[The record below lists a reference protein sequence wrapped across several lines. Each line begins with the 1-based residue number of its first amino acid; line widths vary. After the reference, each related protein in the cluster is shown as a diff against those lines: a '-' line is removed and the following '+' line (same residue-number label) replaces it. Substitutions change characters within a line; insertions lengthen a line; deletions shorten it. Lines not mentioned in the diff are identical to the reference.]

1 MATSTR
7 TEEFIEHVLNEW
19 GGLVYRLAL
28 SQTRSPHDADD
39 VAQDVFL
46 RLLHDATP
54 FKDEEHLKAW
64 LIRVTVNRCK
74 ELRRSAW
81 KRRVDTVDAASPTL
95 ANLEAPVQELVAD
108 EVWEAVRRLPDH
120 LRLVVHLH
128 YLEGYPVADVAR
140 LIGCNPST
148 VRTRLHRA
156 RKKLKLDLE
165 KEAKHGTN
173 APESLPFAHEQR

>member
-1 MATSTR
+1 METSLKATA
-7 TEEFIEHVLNEW
+7 FIERAMDSW
-19 GGLVYRLAL
+19 GAMVYRLAL
-28 SQTRSPHDADD
+28 NQTRSPHDADD

-46 RLLHDATP
+46 KLLNDPTA
-54 FKDEEHLKAW
+54 FRDDEHLKAW

-81 KRRVDTVDAASPTL
+81 KRRVDATDTASPKL
-95 ANLEAPVQELVAD
+95 ANIEAPLQELFASN
-108 EVWEAVRRLPDH
+108 VWEAVNRLPKQ

-128 YLEGYPVADVAR
+128 YFEGYPVEEIAR
-140 LIGCNPST
+140 LTRCNPAT

-165 KEAKHGTN
+165 QEAKRETDEYGR
-173 APESLPFAHEQR
+173 LPLVDGRR

>member
-64 LIRVTVNRCK
+64 LIRVTVNR
-74 ELRRSAW
+74 
-81 KRRVDTVDAASPTL
+81 
-95 ANLEAPVQELVAD
+95 
-108 EVWEAVRRLPDH
+108 
-120 LRLVVHLH
+120 
-128 YLEGYPVADVAR
+128 
-140 LIGCNPST
+140 
-148 VRTRLHRA
+148 
-156 RKKLKLDLE
+156 
-165 KEAKHGTN
+165 
-173 APESLPFAHEQR
+173 

>member
-1 MATSTR
+1 M
-7 TEEFIEHVLNEW
+7 
-19 GGLVYRLAL
+19 YRLAL

-81 KRRVDTVDAASPTL
+81 KRRVDTMDETSPAL

-140 LIGCNPST
+140 LIGCNPNT

-173 APESLPFAHEQR
+173 APESLPIAHEQC